1 MEKKKIIINGIEE
14 EIYVVSDKE
23 KEDNTVSYRLFG
35 SQETNTL
42 SKEEFIEFINKKI
55 TEKN

>member
-23 KEDNTVSYRLFG
+23 KENNLDLINLEDTVD
-35 SQETNTL
+35 L
-42 SKEEFIEFINKKI
+42 SEVIDHEWVFRKNKV
-55 TEKN
+55 NC

>member
-1 MEKKKIIINGIEE
+1 MRESQIKKIPVTVILG
-14 EIYVVSDKE
+14 DKE

>member
-23 KEDNTVSYRLFG
+23 KEDNLDLINLDDTVD
-35 SQETNTL
+35 L
-42 SKEEFIEFINKKI
+42 SEVTSHE
-55 TEKN
+55 